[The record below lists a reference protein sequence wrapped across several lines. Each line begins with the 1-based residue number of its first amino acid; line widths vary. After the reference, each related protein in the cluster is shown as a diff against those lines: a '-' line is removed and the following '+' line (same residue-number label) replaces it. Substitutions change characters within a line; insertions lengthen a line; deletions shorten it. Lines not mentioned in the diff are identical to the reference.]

1 MSLAVLMSWSPGGGG
16 DLGADLAREALEDGH
31 HVVEISIAGLEEEG
45 ADAQLAIAPDVVD
58 DLLGC
63 ALERLA
69 VGAARPCAEREPH
82 AERDREIVDRAV
94 GLRALGAEALH
105 VAGERVGRRE
115 GGVPAVAQ
123 LRDAPEGARRVA
135 AHPDGDT
142 LARGLRSDPDLA
154 EGEELAGMARPLF
167 GPARAHDADGLVGP
181 GAAPIV
187 VAAEDLDLLAHPAD
201 TDPQH
206 HAALRQVIEGG
217 D

>member
-45 ADAQLAIAPDVVD
+45 ADAQLAIAPDVVN

-69 VGAARPCAEREPH
+69 VGPARPVAEREPH

-123 LRDAPEGARRVA
+123 LGDAPEGARRLA
-135 AHPDGDT
+135 AHPDGDM

-154 EGEELAGMARPLF
+154 EGEELAGMARPLL

-181 GAAPIV
+181 GAAPV
-187 VAAEDLDLLAHPAD
+187 VGSA
-201 TDPQH
+201 
-206 HAALRQVIEGG
+206 GG
-217 D
+217 LGLP